1 MKGAPEIIL
10 DRCSALHKGDEIVA
24 LDDSGRERILLANE
38 EMAGS
43 ALRVLAIAYSEL
55 SETDADGEEVIE
67 RNLVFLGLIGMMDP
81 PREEAKEAV
90 RVCQRVGIKPVMITG
105 DHRLTAVAVAKELGI
120 YREGDLVFT
129 GEDLNKIDDKEL
141 ENIVDK
147 ITVYARVS
155 PLDKLKIVKAWKNR
169 GEVVAMTGDGVNDA
183 PALKHADIGVA
194 MGITGTEVAKEAAD
208 IVLSD
213 DNFASIVRAIERGR
227 WIYDNIKKYLTYLLR
242 ANITEVVVLGGVV
255 MVMGPEFLPLLPAA
269 ILYINLATDGLPA
282 LALGVAPADP
292 DIMQKPPRDPRESV
306 FSPDVR
312 TLILMAVL
320 IECPIFLWVFFQSLP
335 DMELARTRV
344 FFMFVFIELIIAV
357 NFRSLR
363 YSLIQAPPHKW
374 LLLAI
379 AWELVLIVVLMQF
392 PAVREGLGIGL
403 PSASDLGIILAL
415 GVGIAIA
422 IELAKI
428 KFRTKESPRKVAAY
442 VERG

>member
-1 MKGAPEIIL
+1 
-10 DRCSALHKGDEIVA
+10 
-24 LDDSGRERILLANE
+24 
-38 EMAGS
+38 
-43 ALRVLAIAYSEL
+43 
-55 SETDADGEEVIE
+55 
-67 RNLVFLGLIGMMDP
+67 
-81 PREEAKEAV
+81 
-90 RVCQRVGIKPVMITG
+90 MITG
-105 DHRLTAVAVAKELGI
+105 DHKLTAVAVAKELGI

-141 ENIVDK
+141 EGVVDK

-208 IVLSD
+208 VVLTD
-213 DNFASIVRAIERGR
+213 DNFATIVSAIERGR

-255 MVMGPEFLPLLPAA
+255 MVSWGLSSCRYFRQPSFISISQPTDYQPSLSARHLP
-269 ILYINLATDGLPA
+269 
-282 LALGVAPADP
+282 DP
-292 DIMQKPPRDPRESV
+292 DIMEKPPRDPRESV
-306 FSPDVR
+306 FSRDVR

-320 IECPIFLWVFFQSLP
+320 IECPIFLWMFFQSQP
-335 DMELARTRV
+335 DMELAGTRV
-344 FFMFVFIELIIAV
+344 FFMFVFIELIIAI

-374 LLLAI
+374 LILAI

-392 PAVREGLGIGL
+392 PAVLDGFGIRMPL
-403 PSASDLGIILAL
+403 AFDLGVILAL
-415 GVGIAIA
+415 GVGIAMA

-428 KFRTKESPRKVAAY
+428 AFRTKESTRNVAAY
-442 VERG
+442 AQRG